1 MEVLNTVPSQHV
13 RDLKSAEF
21 NLLMLYW
28 SATVLVLIRLNGNY
42 PAENFPHSNNIELYV
57 LQLAVLEDYGPL

>member
-1 MEVLNTVPSQHV
+1 MEVFNTVPSQRI

-28 SATVLVLIRLNGNY
+28 PATLFVLIRLNGKY
-42 PAENFPHSNNIELYV
+42 PAENFPHSNNIESYV
-57 LQLAVLEDYGPL
+57 LQLAILDNYSPL